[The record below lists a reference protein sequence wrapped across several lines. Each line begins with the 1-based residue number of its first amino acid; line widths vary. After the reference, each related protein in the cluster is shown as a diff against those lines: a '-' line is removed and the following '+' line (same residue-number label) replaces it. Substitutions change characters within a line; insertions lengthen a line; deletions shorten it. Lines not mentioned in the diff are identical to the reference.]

1 MFPWIILF
9 LTVPISQGL
18 ITSIG
23 PSPGENVTI
32 NCTLSVLPDEIGLI
46 SIRWMW
52 TPADEFA
59 EIKILVHYGR
69 SVIQTYDNTRF
80 SNRLIVVD
88 GNTDDGNVSLLLTN
102 ITSLDSGIFT
112 CVDKSDSPYRV
123 ISQTKLSVRLPE
135 RRETEACHTAHR
147 RILPQSTEKTLCW
160 RQRHGHIQ
168 PGLEHH
174 YDDPAVLRRFRL
186 SRFCT
191 QFAFLTRCWRECG
204 SQRLLHTVVGCS
216 NRRCTLSTPRTWVF
230 PQTGMLH
237 RCGQDSTFI
246 AVPGGRR
253 GGCNPNYRGTCHGLS
268 YVPSARH
275 ELTWGGIVRLDV
287 DKDHG
292 VRPGEDE

>member
-80 SNRLIVVD
+80 SNRLIVLD

-135 RRETEACHTAHR
+135 RRETEACHTGNAVPFTIIAFLVVIIVVLIVLIVYIVKIAKVSGFDDVHHDSVMEMLESHSEQLTNDLMELER
-147 RILPQSTEKTLCW
+147 VNVLEKEEEKTDEVQFSHSISDH
-160 RQRHGHIQ
+160 RQ
-168 PGLEHH
+168 
-174 YDDPAVLRRFRL
+174 
-186 SRFCT
+186 
-191 QFAFLTRCWRECG
+191 
-204 SQRLLHTVVGCS
+204 
-216 NRRCTLSTPRTWVF
+216 
-230 PQTGMLH
+230 
-237 RCGQDSTFI
+237 
-246 AVPGGRR
+246 
-253 GGCNPNYRGTCHGLS
+253 
-268 YVPSARH
+268 
-275 ELTWGGIVRLDV
+275 
-287 DKDHG
+287 
-292 VRPGEDE
+292 

>member
-135 RRETEACHTAHR
+135 RRETEACHTGNAVPFTIIAFLVVINVVLIVYVVVSRKIKFRSHVSQNSDHTAVPDQCMEEGLR
-147 RILPQSTEKTLCW
+147 KCVNDVRTFENVVPHVHCQKIAKVSGFDEVHHDSVIEMLESHSEQLPNDLMELERVNVLEKEEEKTDEVQFSPSISDH
-160 RQRHGHIQ
+160 RQ
-168 PGLEHH
+168 
-174 YDDPAVLRRFRL
+174 
-186 SRFCT
+186 
-191 QFAFLTRCWRECG
+191 
-204 SQRLLHTVVGCS
+204 
-216 NRRCTLSTPRTWVF
+216 
-230 PQTGMLH
+230 
-237 RCGQDSTFI
+237 
-246 AVPGGRR
+246 
-253 GGCNPNYRGTCHGLS
+253 
-268 YVPSARH
+268 
-275 ELTWGGIVRLDV
+275 
-287 DKDHG
+287 
-292 VRPGEDE
+292 